1 MARTNDSTI
10 TTRSTNLGGSKFA
23 ETFLTAPSFV
33 WLGLFFLIPSLL
45 VFAIA
50 FKTADAAGGIE
61 DQWTLETIKN
71 VLRSDYIWVLWRTIW
86 VSCAI
91 TAICLLLAIPV
102 GYWIAQQPAKYR
114 YWILLAVII
123 PLWTN
128 FLIRIFA
135 WRVLLH
141 PEGILRTSLV
151 WLGIIPDDVFLLN
164 NIGAVITVSV
174 YTNLPFAIL
183 PIYAAAE
190 KFNFSLIEAARDL
203 GASRFNAFLKIFIPG
218 IKRGIYTA
226 IMVVFIPAMGSY
238 AIPDLVG
245 GADGEMLGN
254 KIAIRASA
262 NRNLPESAAL
272 AALLSIIITIPIVIG
287 ILKQKRAPKNVIT
300 ARAASS
306 NTEGGNKR

>member
-1 MARTNDSTI
+1 MADDKSNFSARAGAKRFTEW
-10 TTRSTNLGGSKFA
+10 LF
-23 ETFLTAPSFV
+23 TAPSLLWLAVFFV
-33 WLGLFFLIPSLL
+33 IPSLL

-50 FKTADAAGGIE
+50 FKTADPAGGIGPE
-61 DQWTLETIKN
+61 WTLDTFAN
-71 VLRSDYIWVLWRTIW
+71 VLRSDYVSVLWRTVW

-91 TAICLLLAIPV
+91 TAICLLLGIPV
-102 GYWIAQQPAKYR
+102 GYWIAQQREKYR
-114 YWILLAVII
+114 YWLLLVIII

-141 PEGILRTSLV
+141 PDGFLRSALLK
-151 WLGIIPDDVFLLN
+151 LGIISDDVFLLN
-164 NIGAVITVSV
+164 NLGAVITVSV
-174 YTNLPFAIL
+174 YTCLPFAIL

-203 GASRFNAFLKIFIPG
+203 GASRFRAFVSIFIPG

-245 GADGEMLGN
+245 GVDGEMLGN

-262 NRNLPESAAL
+262 NRNLPEAAAL
-272 AALLSIIITIPIVIG
+272 AALLSVIISVPVLLVF
-287 ILKQKRAPKNVIT
+287 LKQKGVLKNVINI
-300 ARAASS
+300 RRSS
-306 NTEGGNKR
+306 GDSTK